1 MMITDTVWMFISY
14 LLGLVDSLFLLFD
27 GVRGIISG
35 FLGVNVT
42 VEAWFAFWLFVALAV
57 STYVLSSKRGVVEP
71 ATVPA
76 EVGPDSIITF
86 KAEKVAVESALEF
99 LQDAFRKGE
108 ISEQLYA
115 RLKSFYSDK
124 LERVNERLASL
135 SRVEEFRGI
144 EFELEEAKREF
155 LERLKA
161 PTITEEAKVEEPVV
175 KKPIVGREV
184 VPKQVPEPISR
195 EVTSPRIE
203 EPKVEVVRETKV
215 EVKPTSPPR
224 SPPKGETLVQVL
236 RDEML
241 KELRRLKEIIEK
253 SS

>member
-1 MMITDTVWMFISY
+1 MITDTIWIFISY
-14 LLGLVDSLFLLFD
+14 LLSLVDWIFSSFD
-27 GVRGIISG
+27 SIRVTVSG
-35 FLGVNVT
+35 LLGVDVT
-42 VEAWFAFWLFVALAV
+42 VEAWFAFWLFIALAV
-57 STYVLSSKRGVVEP
+57 STHVLSSKRGVIEP
-71 ATVPA
+71 VTIST
-76 EVGPDSIITF
+76 EVSPESVIAF
-86 KAEKVAVESALEF
+86 KAEKVAMESALEF

-108 ISEQLYA
+108 LSEQLYA

-124 LERVNERLASL
+124 LDRVNEKLASL
-135 SRVEEFRGI
+135 SRVEELRGI
-144 EFELEEAKREF
+144 EVELERAKREF

-161 PTITEEAKVEEPVV
+161 PTITEKAKVEEPVV
-175 KKPIVGREV
+175 EKPTVSREM
-184 VPKQVPEPISR
+184 VPKQIPEPISR

-203 EPKVEVVRETKV
+203 TPKVEVVRETKV
-215 EVKPTSPPR
+215 EGKPTPPP